1 MNAITTAPLEG
12 GVAATRTER
21 RRARHV
27 MTASTA
33 DNPSERTELPPT
45 VVAAFCAGDQAALG
59 SVFDHYGRA
68 VWSVTMSV
76 LRDRAL
82 AEDAAQEAF
91 MRAWRGAS
99 SFDPT
104 RPLSP
109 WLMTI
114 ARRTALDVH
123 RREFRPTRGGH
134 APEQEVPV
142 NLPGI
147 ERAWETWEIRLALE
161 ELPDEERQ
169 VVAMAHFQGLSHPQI
184 AERLG
189 IPVGTVKSRSF
200 RAHKRLAQ
208 LLSHLVDREGGST

>member
-1 MNAITTAPLEG
+1 
-12 GVAATRTER
+12 
-21 RRARHV
+21 

>member
-1 MNAITTAPLEG
+1 
-12 GVAATRTER
+12 
-21 RRARHV
+21 
-27 MTASTA
+27 
-33 DNPSERTELPPT
+33 
-45 VVAAFCAGDQAALG
+45 
-59 SVFDHYGRA
+59 
-68 VWSVTMSV
+68 MSV

-99 SFDPT
+99 SFDPS

-134 APEQEVPV
+134 APEQEVSV

-161 ELPDEERQ
+161 ELPDEERH
-169 VVAMAHFQGLSHPQI
+169 VVALAHFQGLSHPQI
-184 AERLG
+184 AEKLG